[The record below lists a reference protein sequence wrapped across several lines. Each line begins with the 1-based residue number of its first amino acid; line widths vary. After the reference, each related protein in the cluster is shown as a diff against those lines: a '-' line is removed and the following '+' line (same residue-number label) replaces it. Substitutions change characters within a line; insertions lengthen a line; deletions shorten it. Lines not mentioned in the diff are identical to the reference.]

1 MAEKISGQ
9 FIGTALLLTIGVAA
23 GYIYF
28 VHDWYWNHAALIC
41 TPDLKLTAQPSDYCY
56 VADPPPEHYETYA
69 GAHSFWG
76 DDIISNFFANIF
88 QLILRWANE
97 TIVPSFYDYIA
108 PLWNTYAADENH
120 RKALALRQSLEF
132 FTQRAQPRLFRSR
145 SSGRMRKPSAA
156 VRKPD
161 HCGGLFFARLCA
173 NSIGECQTGKHHEP
187 MRK

>member
-1 MAEKISGQ
+1 MAEKTSGQ
-9 FIGTALLLTIGVAA
+9 FVGTALLLTIGVAA

-88 QLILRWANE
+88 QLILRWTNE

-120 RKALALRQSLEF
+120 RKALAAIIGILYAAGATKVVSL
-132 FTQRAQPRLFRSR
+132 
-145 SSGRMRKPSAA
+145 A
-156 VRKPD
+156 VEWAHEKAV
-161 HCGGLFFARLCA
+161 GGG
-173 NSIGECQTGKHHEP
+173 SKT
-187 MRK
+187 